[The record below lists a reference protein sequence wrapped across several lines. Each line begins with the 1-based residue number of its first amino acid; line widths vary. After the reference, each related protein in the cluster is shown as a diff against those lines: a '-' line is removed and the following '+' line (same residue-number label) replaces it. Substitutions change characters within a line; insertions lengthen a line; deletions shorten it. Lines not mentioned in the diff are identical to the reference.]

1 VRCLRNNG
9 GVRHETAVRRL
20 RAVAARCQR
29 ASGLW
34 EEPFL
39 VAAYAFGAVLESRAD
54 VPVVRV
60 AFVLT
65 LPADELTWCA
75 RPQSCVGL
83 PQLLEID
90 NAPVDWYLR
99 PSVWPV
105 ANHVIRRPLQV
116 WSLDGGPDL
125 AALDALAR
133 GEADGLRVPEPAPAD
148 VWEQLAAEL
157 AASRTHLRA
166 VEAGHWERDW
176 RSANRGLC
184 VYPEHHLW
192 DAVHGYLDLL
202 DATGAARPHH
212 DDRMPGP
219 VDERR

>member
-1 VRCLRNNG
+1 VRLRNNG

-39 VAAYAFGAVLESRAD
+39 IAAYAFGAVLDSRAD
-54 VPVVRV
+54 VPVVRT

-65 LPADELTWCA
+65 LPAEELTWCA

-83 PQLLEID
+83 PHLLEID
-90 NAPVDWYLR
+90 KAPVDWYLR

-105 ANHVIRRPLQV
+105 ANHVIRRPLRV

-125 AALDALAR
+125 AALDALSR

-148 VWEQLAAEL
+148 LWEQLTAEL

-166 VEAGHWERDW
+166 VEASYWERDW
-176 RSANRGLC
+176 RSANRGLG
-184 VYPEHHLW
+184 VHPEHHLW

-202 DATGAARPHH
+202 DATSAARPGH
-212 DDRMPGP
+212 DDAAGEAR
-219 VDERR
+219 